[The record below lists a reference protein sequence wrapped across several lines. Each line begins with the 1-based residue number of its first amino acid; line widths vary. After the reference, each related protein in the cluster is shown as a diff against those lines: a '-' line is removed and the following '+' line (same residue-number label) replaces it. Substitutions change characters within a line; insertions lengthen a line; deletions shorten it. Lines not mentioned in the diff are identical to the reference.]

1 MPLMRAETAV
11 VMARCDLLVEDCI
24 ADHIAPLLGGRRT
37 SREGPWSAFCPAHGD
52 HQKRSLRIVSGDR
65 QRIVWMC
72 HAGCSASAVKAAML
86 KCGVPAGCIP
96 WRPAAEACDVDGTRD
111 ADIVAEITKL
121 IVDQPPAA
129 EFMIRVTELIHG
141 VDGRTAA
148 KIAGISQAT
157 YYRHRR
163 PK

>member
-1 MPLMRAETAV
+1 
-11 VMARCDLLVEDCI
+11 MALCDLLAEDCI
-24 ADHIAPLLGGRRT
+24 AAHIAPLLDGRRA
-37 SREGPWSAFCPAHGD
+37 SKDGPWSAFCPAHSD
-52 HQKRSLRIVSGDR
+52 RHKRSLRISKGDR
-65 QRIVWMC
+65 QRVVWMC

-86 KCGVPAGCIP
+86 KTGVSLGCVP
-96 WRPAAEACDVDGTRD
+96 WRPAAEACEIDGTRD
-111 ADIVAEITKL
+111 ADIVAEISKL
-121 IVDQPPAA
+121 IVDQPPPA

-157 YYRHRR
+157 YYRHRQ